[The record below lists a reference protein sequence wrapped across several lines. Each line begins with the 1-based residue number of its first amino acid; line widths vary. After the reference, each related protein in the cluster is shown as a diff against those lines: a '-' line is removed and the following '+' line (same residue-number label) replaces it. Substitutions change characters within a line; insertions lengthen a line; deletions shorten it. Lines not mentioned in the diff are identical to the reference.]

1 MDPPPRRRVLHLDM
15 DAFYAS
21 VEQHDRPELR
31 GKPVLVGS
39 DRPRGVVAAASY
51 ESRRSGCR
59 SAQPMA
65 VALRLCPEAVVV
77 RPRMERYSEI
87 SGRVFAILETLS
99 PLVEPLSIDEAFVEL
114 TGTERLLG
122 PAPEVARDLR
132 ARVKAETG
140 LTASVGV
147 APNKFLAKIASDLGK
162 PDGLTIVEEE
172 DVDRVL
178 LPMEVQRLWG
188 VGPKTAAALQGAGV
202 RTVGDLRAWS
212 EERLRARFGEAGAHF
227 WRLARALDDRPV
239 VPDHEAKQI
248 GQECTFEQDIEDP
261 EEVRAVLLGH
271 VDEVA
276 HRLRRRGLRAR
287 GVQLK
292 IRYGKFETVTRA
304 ETLPA
309 AVDTT
314 ADLRAAALRVFDRW
328 VAGGFR
334 PVRLIGMSAQHLEGG
349 PAQALLFPD
358 AERERRRRLDGALDE
373 IAGRFGR
380 EALRRGPAAAPPPPP
395 GAP

>member
-1 MDPPPRRRVLHLDM
+1 M
-15 DAFYAS
+15 DAFFAS
-21 VEQHDRPELR
+21 VEQLDRPELR
-31 GKPVLVGS
+31 GRPVLVGS

-65 VALRLCPEAVVV
+65 VALRLCPDAVVV
-77 RPRMERYSEI
+77 RPRMERYAEV
-87 SGRVFAILETLS
+87 SGRVMAILETLS

-122 PAPEVARDLR
+122 PAPAVARDLK
-132 ARVKAETG
+132 ARVRAETG

-162 PDGLTIVEEE
+162 PDGLTILEEGS
-172 DVDRVL
+172 VDRVL
-178 LPMEVQRLWG
+178 LPMEVERLWG
-188 VGPKTAAALQGAGV
+188 VGPKTAAALRGAGV

-212 EERLRARFGEAGAHF
+212 EERLAARFGEAGGHF

-248 GQECTFEQDIEDP
+248 GQECTFEQDLEDP
-261 EEVRAVLLGH
+261 EEVRAFLRAH
-271 VDEVA
+271 ADEVA
-276 HRLRRRGLRAR
+276 RRLRRRGIRAR

-292 IRYGKFETVTRA
+292 IRYGKFETVTRS
-304 ETLPA
+304 ETLPE

-314 ADLRAAALRVFDRW
+314 ADLRSAALRIFDRW
-328 VAGGFR
+328 AADGFR
-334 PVRLIGMSAQHLEGG
+334 PVRLVGVCAQHLEGG
-349 PAQALLFPD
+349 PVAGLLFPD
-358 AERERRRRLDGALDE
+358 DDRARQRRLDGALDE

-380 EALRRGPAAAPPPPP
+380 EALRRGPAPGPAAPPG
-395 GAP
+395 GA